1 LFLLLAFLV
10 LFSGAVVVVFV
21 VAAAAAAAAATLEPS
36 NVIIN
41 ARGSSPFLGPELRA
55 ACPLLRSADL
65 ANCFVSLLLRVLY
78 YL

>member
-21 VAAAAAAAAATLEPS
+21 VAAAAAAATLEPS